1 MSDPRKW
8 SADERKAWHSFA
20 AESLEKAADEIERLQ
35 ARVDKL
41 EAACTVQTEMA
52 PERTVPEIWKAL
64 ANSEVENNE

>member
-1 MSDPRKW
+1 MRTQRETD
-8 SADERKAWHSFA
+8 
-20 AESLEKAADEIERLQ
+20 LEDEIELLSGQ
-35 ARVDKL
+35 LLAFYARVDEL